1 MTRPKRR
8 TSDTGEKPKEERIL
22 AAAEWYLSLRDSQI
36 SMSIRLAAKRHGV
49 PWESVRNRVK
59 GVVSRKKAIEDFQK
73 LTVFEEGIIESYCNT
88 LYGWGWPARIHQV
101 RRMAMEIL
109 KDKGDIRPLGIN
121 WHLSFLQRHSD
132 LKSKISEP
140 RSMDRILAQDR
151 STFIAWFDLFLKQ
164 KKQYEVYDDDVYN
177 MDEKG
182 VALGVAGK
190 QRVIIPK
197 TEKNPHTSGGSGSRE
212 WATATE
218 TCSLTGNLLPSWTI
232 FKGVKNLTKWHHTM
246 ERIGLADSGY
256 HISTS
261 ENGWTDNELG
271 QAYFEDH
278 FNRHTKE
285 ITKGQYRI
293 LIVDGHDSH
302 LTTKA
307 IQYCIDNKIILLCLP
322 PHATHMLQPL
332 DVGCF
337 GPLAQIY
344 KGMITSAYT
353 FGASYNIDKCE
364 FLEIW
369 HAAREKAL
377 IAKNIISSWAKCG
390 ILLEELGNGT
400 LDQDA
405 VLSQLP
411 PEVEKP
417 QSRPSTAQGPVNP
430 DLLNKT
436 PGSLA
441 EVQAVLKRVKN
452 GELSDTD
459 TLVALEKLGKA
470 AANAMA
476 ESTVTRAVNQDLVD
490 ATKKKETRKQ
500 QNREDGVDGSHAR
513 VMGREELLR
522 RREFAM
528 EKKFE
533 AAWKEF
539 AHASFAVVFSC
550 NITARDKGIERRSS
564 NKMFEAALREFSHA
578 GFAAVFSYNIT
589 TKDKGIGPRSPTK
602 EFEAAWK
609 EFSTAGFA
617 VVFSCNIT
625 AKDKRI
631 NPQSLTKTL
640 TKPQLPLPPFTDSV
654 ILSLSNTPP
663 TPDNPTRKSP
673 KKIVKK
679 VIKTRALK
687 GPPKAK
693 KPALKAL
700 EKSVLKVAKKVSPLQ
715 LQVDTQVEVTV
726 TTRSGRTVK
735 RRIWE

>member
-1 MTRPKRR
+1 
-8 TSDTGEKPKEERIL
+8 
-22 AAAEWYLSLRDSQI
+22 
-36 SMSIRLAAKRHGV
+36 
-49 PWESVRNRVK
+49 
-59 GVVSRKKAIEDFQK
+59 
-73 LTVFEEGIIESYCNT
+73 
-88 LYGWGWPARIHQV
+88 
-101 RRMAMEIL
+101 MAVEIL
-109 KDKGDIRPLGIN
+109 KDKGDTRGLGQN
-121 WHLSFLQRHSD
+121 WHLSFLQRHPD
-132 LKSKISEP
+132 LKSKISAP

-218 TCSLTGNLLPSWTI
+218 TCSLTGHLLPSWTI
-232 FKGVKNLTKWHHTM
+232 FKGVKNLNKWHYTM
-246 ERIGLADSGY
+246 ERIGLAGSGY

-337 GPLAQIY
+337 GPLAQVY
-344 KGMITSAYT
+344 KGMISSAYT
-353 FGASYNIDKCE
+353 FGGSYNIDKCE

-377 IAKNIISSWAKCG
+377 TPKNITSSWEKSG
-390 ILLEELGNGT
+390 ILQEELGNGI
-400 LDQDA
+400 LDRDA

-430 DLLNKT
+430 DHLNKT

-459 TLVALEKLGKA
+459 TLIALEKLGKA

-476 ESTVTRAVNQDLVD
+476 ETTVTRAVNQDLVD
-490 ATKKKETRKQ
+490 ATKKKETRRQ
-500 QNREDGVDGSHAR
+500 QNREDGVDGSYAR

-522 RREFAM
+522 RREFAV

-539 AHASFAVVFSC
+539 SHASFAAVFSC
-550 NITARDKGIERRSS
+550 NITARDKGIELRSPNKRFETAWGDFSHAGFATVFSCNITAKDKGIGPHRRSRSS
-564 NKMFEAALREFSHA
+564 NKKFEAACKEFSHA
-578 GFAAVFSYNIT
+578 GFAAVFS
-589 TKDKGIGPRSPTK
+589 
-602 EFEAAWK
+602 
-609 EFSTAGFA
+609 
-617 VVFSCNIT
+617 CNIT
-625 AKDKRI
+625 AKDRGI
-631 NPQSLTKTL
+631 NPRSFTKALTKSP
-640 TKPQLPLPPFTDSV
+640 TKTQLPLPLFTDSI
-654 ILSLSNTPP
+654 ILSPSNTPNS
-663 TPDNPTRKSP
+663 DDPTRKSP

-679 VIKTRALK
+679 ARALK
-687 GPPKAK
+687 APPKAK
-693 KPALKAL
+693 KPALKAPQ
-700 EKSVLKVAKKVSPLQ
+700 KIKAAKKVSPLPVQ
-715 LQVDTQVEVTV
+715 LQVETQLEVPV

-735 RRIWE
+735 RKIWE